1 MKVSSSTHSRLEAR
15 KKKFGNRNGKMIE
28 TGRSI
33 KSKAS
38 FVGDAPRVWNKAP
51 TQIMRAKSVAIAK
64 KEIRKFGKSLPI

>member
-1 MKVSSSTHSRLEAR
+1 
-15 KKKFGNRNGKMIE
+15 MIE